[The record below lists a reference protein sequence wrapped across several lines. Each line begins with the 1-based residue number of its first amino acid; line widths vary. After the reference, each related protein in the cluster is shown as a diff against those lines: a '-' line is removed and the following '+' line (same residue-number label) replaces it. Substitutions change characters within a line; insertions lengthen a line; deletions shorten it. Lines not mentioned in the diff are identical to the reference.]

1 MQLIRWV
8 ITAAAMLASAQAFA
22 ANKVS
27 FYFAAHEDDWQL
39 FMNPGAFEDVLGGA
53 SKTVFV
59 HVTAGDAGHGT
70 DTIGRRWPYYIARE
84 NGAENAIQFMTGTE
98 HAPVTPVIT
107 HPVMNGHAI
116 YRVDYGKTVA
126 YFLRVADGNPSGT
139 GYEQTGWQSLRRL
152 HEGANNVLA
161 AVDGSTA
168 YHGWDDLV
176 RTFRAIVDQESGHKP
191 VQINV
196 AEMDTRANPGDHS
209 DHLMTA
215 QAALDAMK
223 DAPCVRRV
231 FYIDYASAKLPEN
244 LNAEQRDM
252 QSSVYAVT
260 MAGVQTFDHWTS
272 WRHYDDTYVGR
283 AHFRVQ
289 EPPGFCKATTAA
301 LSAKQH

>member
-1 MQLIRWV
+1 MRW
-8 ITAAAMLASAQAFA
+8 TRWLFAAAVALASTQAIA
-22 ANKVS
+22 ADKVS

-39 FMNPGAFEDVLGGA
+39 FMNPSAFEDVLGGA

-59 HVTAGDAGHGT
+59 HVTAGDAGNGT
-70 DTIGRRWPYYIARE
+70 GTIGRRWPYFLARE
-84 NGAENAIQFMTGTE
+84 NGAENAIRFMTGTE
-98 HAPVTPVIT
+98 HEPVAPIARNPVI
-107 HPVMNGHAI
+107 NGHPI

-152 HEGANNVLA
+152 HEGGNNVLA

-168 YHGWDDLV
+168 YQGWDDLV
-176 RTFRAIVDQESGHKP
+176 RTVRAIIDAESGHKP

-196 AEMDTRANPGDHS
+196 AETNTNANPGDHS

-215 QAALDAMK
+215 QAVLDATK

-231 FYIDYASAKLPEN
+231 FYVDYASAKLPEN
-244 LNAEQRDM
+244 LNTRQRDM
-252 QSSVYAVT
+252 QSSVYAIT
-260 MAGVQTFDHWTS
+260 MAGVQALDHWSS
-272 WRHYDDTYVGR
+272 WRHYDEAYIGR

-289 EPPGFCKATTAA
+289 EPPASCNATTAA
-301 LSAKQH
+301 LVAKRR